1 MNINSLWEY
10 CADAQIHGTSAEWR
24 TIMPKDGQPDNKKA
38 RMDKANGQ
46 TPLTKENQ
54 NKNKN
59 AKRQSIKHNDV

>member
-1 MNINSLWEY
+1 MS
-10 CADAQIHGTSAEWR
+10 
-24 TIMPKDGQPDNKKA
+24 KDGQPDNKRA
-38 RMDKANGQ
+38 RIEKANGQ